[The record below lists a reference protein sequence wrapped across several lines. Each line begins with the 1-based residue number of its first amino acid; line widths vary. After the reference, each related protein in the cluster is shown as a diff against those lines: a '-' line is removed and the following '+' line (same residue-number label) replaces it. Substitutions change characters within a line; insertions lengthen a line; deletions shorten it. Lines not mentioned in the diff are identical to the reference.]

1 MSHQVI
7 CEDLPS
13 TTFLQE
19 SEFGAMHLEKQDGQ
33 TTRASGQEVA
43 HANLSARQAK
53 EKGSMTSGTYGRHSS
68 GLLKNAILASLL
80 ANRLQAQTASLGST
94 LYKLTW
100 KVRTTPLQVPIFAL
114 RASVLRTSGSDC
126 IGWPTPTTNINFQP
140 ETRRGIQNLSGCVR
154 LAGWQTPLAND
165 ATGSTHC
172 YSGKD
177 KSGTPRICLK
187 LPGTVKLCTHYR
199 LTASGEMQ
207 TGFTVEMKN
216 IVQLDPAHSRWL
228 MALPKAWDEASP
240 HWEEWQSAIKISELL
255 DMETQSM
262 QK

>member
-1 MSHQVI
+1 
-7 CEDLPS
+7 
-13 TTFLQE
+13 
-19 SEFGAMHLEKQDGQ
+19 
-33 TTRASGQEVA
+33 
-43 HANLSARQAK
+43 
-53 EKGSMTSGTYGRHSS
+53 
-68 GLLKNAILASLL
+68 
-80 ANRLQAQTASLGST
+80 
-94 LYKLTW
+94 
-100 KVRTTPLQVPIFAL
+100 
-114 RASVLRTSGSDC
+114 
-126 IGWPTPTTNINFQP
+126 
-140 ETRRGIQNLSGCVR
+140 
-154 LAGWQTPLAND
+154 ND

>member
-1 MSHQVI
+1 MSHQAI
-7 CEDLPS
+7 CEDLPNITS
-13 TTFLQE
+13 LPE
-19 SEFGAMHLEKQDGQ
+19 SVSGVMHLEKQGGLMTSQ
-33 TTRASGQEVA
+33 SGQEAA

-53 EKGSMTSGTYGRHSS
+53 EKGLMTSGTYGRLSS
-68 GLLKNAILASLL
+68 GSLRNANLASSL
-80 ANRLQAQTASLGST
+80 ASKLQAQTASLGST

-100 KVRTTPLQVPIFAL
+100 KVRTTPQQAPIFAL

-140 ETRRGIQNLSGCVR
+140 ETRRGIHNLSGCVR

-177 KSGTPRICLK
+177 KDGNPRICLK
-187 LPGTVKLCTHYR
+187 LPGAVKLCTHYR
-199 LTASGEMQ
+199 LTATGEMR

-228 MALPKAWDEASP
+228 MALPKAWDEESP
-240 HWEEWQSAIKISELL
+240 HWEEWQSAIKTSALL
-255 DMETQSM
+255 DMETQST